1 MIDEN
6 LAKIIQDNNIDIH
19 SSPTIDFPYDA
30 SCLIPFVGELE
41 IFIMKQL
48 MINNNWA
55 WVLRKYSLKEL
66 RRRQDICN
74 QQIAIA
80 HKTKNT
86 EALERC
92 QAMADTLCSVILE
105 KTK

>member
-1 MIDEN
+1 MANHIKTNN
-6 LAKIIQDNNIDIH
+6 LGIH
-19 SSPTIDFPYDA
+19 PSPTIDFPCDA

-55 WVLRKYSLKEL
+55 WVLHKYSLKEL
-66 RRRQDICN
+66 RQRQDICN

-92 QAMADTLCSVILE
+92 QAMADTLIEVILE